1 MNRFIKEF
9 ANYKLNQIKN
19 NELMQENFK
28 IEKIAKIEK
37 ILNHAR
43 CQIITIDET
52 MQELSKI

>member
-19 NELMQENFK
+19 NEPMQENFK

-37 ILNHAR
+37 ILNYAK
-43 CQIITIDET
+43 CQIITIDEI